1 MDEREVFT
9 VFAVEFDA
17 KIDSGVI
24 RIPDKYI
31 KRLGNKVKVIILTGE
46 TGEEKERLGFDSVS
60 IKTKGF
66 KFDREAANE
75 R

>member
-1 MDEREVFT
+1 M
-9 VFAVEFDA
+9 FAVEFDA
-17 KIDSGVI
+17 KIDSGTI
-24 RIPDKYI
+24 KISDKYM
-31 KRLGNKVKVIILTGE
+31 KKLGSKVKVIILTGE
-46 TGEEKERLGFDSVS
+46 TREEKASPAFNSIA

>member
-1 MDEREVFT
+1 M
-9 VFAVEFDA
+9 FAVEFDA
-17 KIDSGVI
+17 KIDSGI
-24 RIPDKYI
+24 IKIPDKYM
-31 KRLGNKVKVIILTGE
+31 KRLGSKVKVIILTGE
-46 TGEEKERLGFDSVS
+46 TREELRASHSFNSIA

>member
-1 MDEREVFT
+1 MNAF
-9 VFAVEFDA
+9 EFNARIHDGMI
-17 KIDSGVI
+17 K
-24 RIPDKYI
+24 IPDQYKSMI
-31 KRLGNKVKVIILTGE
+31 GDKIKVIILTGE
-46 TGEEKERLGFDSVS
+46 NDSKKELRGFNSTK